1 MGEVY
6 ISFYLKTCRIRI
18 FLEALRG
25 IGCPRRVCLMIS
37 PSGRFLALS
46 PYQKRDFKS
55 HGVPDEVYQ
64 SGRPFEISSSR
75 LCSALAELYSWDITH
90 SYRVHGELV
99 RAQRLILFDLSKVER
114 IEK

>member
-6 ISFYLKTCRIRI
+6 ISFYLKSCRIRV

-25 IGCPRRVCLMIS
+25 IGCPRRVCFMIS
-37 PSGRFLALS
+37 PSGRSLALS

-55 HGVPDEVYQ
+55 HEVPDEVYR

-75 LCSALAELYSWDITH
+75 LCSALAELYSWDMTH
-90 SYRVHGELV
+90 SYRVRGKLV
-99 RAQRLILFDLSKVER
+99 RVRHLILFDPSKAER
-114 IEK
+114 I